1 MLGYHQSGRSHFSAW
16 GQGSSLPQPLSPSEA
31 QFRWCHSKYRAV
43 LGSAGGRPRK
53 ETWKRVRGSYSQVL
67 SLFKNFYCCLF
78 CWPFVFVMVNSSWF
92 SAPSSELQRTSY
104 VSPLALSVSMPVAC
118 RLVLF
123 VVLAAALSH
132 GHSHVLRVH
141 GLNSSPLLVA
151 ERPWTLRGAH
161 RAPPNLS
168 RLVKGLTTH
177 AVPAV
182 GVR

>member
-1 MLGYHQSGRSHFSAW
+1 M
-16 GQGSSLPQPLSPSEA
+16 
-31 QFRWCHSKYRAV
+31 

-78 CWPFVFVMVNSSWF
+78 CWPFVFVTVNSSWF

-118 RLVLF
+118 HLVLF
-123 VVLAAALSH
+123 VVLAATLSH

-168 RLVKGLTTH
+168 RLAKGLTTH